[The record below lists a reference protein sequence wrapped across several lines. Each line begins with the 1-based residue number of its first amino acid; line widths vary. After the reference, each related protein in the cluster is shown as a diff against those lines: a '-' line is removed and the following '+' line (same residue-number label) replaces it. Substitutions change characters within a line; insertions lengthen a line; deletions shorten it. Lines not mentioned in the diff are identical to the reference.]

1 MKDVSL
7 ICQLQK
13 SLCGLKKDSKSLY
26 ENIGIFFLNLGFH
39 CCESDHSIYVLHVN
53 TFIIRL
59 YVNDL
64 FINGNNV
71 YLILSVKKQLLP
83 KTSLVYFFLEVDNF
97 PFQPKFFPSSLP
109 FNFLRCVRYTTFLIN
124 ATLL

>member
-71 YLILSVKKQLLP
+71 YLILSVKKQLVDTFKMTNHALFH
-83 KTSLVYFFLEVDNF
+83 FFLWI
-97 PFQPKFFPSSLP
+97 QILQ
-109 FNFLRCVRYTTFLIN
+109 T
-124 ATLL
+124 